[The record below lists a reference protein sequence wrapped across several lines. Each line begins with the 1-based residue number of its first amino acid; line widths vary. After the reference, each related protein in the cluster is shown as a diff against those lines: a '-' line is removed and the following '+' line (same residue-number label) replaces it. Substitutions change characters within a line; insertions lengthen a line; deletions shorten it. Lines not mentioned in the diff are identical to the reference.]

1 MAWRFSRGYT
11 GHEHLPEVGL
21 INMNG
26 RMYDPLLGRMLSPDA
41 YVQAPGYTQSYNR
54 YSYCWNNPLKY
65 TDPTGWE
72 AWWEEEHGLPGVVII
87 GRSGGGRRHGDGTY
101 LSPLLRDDDIELR
114 VYRQLRGYGM
124 PIASIPSIPYVSK
137 TSTASMPSLPTPA
150 PTPPPPAPESSGR
163 VTAGV
168 WGNVLDYFQLGLDVF
183 GLVPFYGEFADL
195 GNAGIYALRGDYL
208 NAGLSLSAII
218 PVFGWAATGGKLTG
232 KTAGKVAVKGGSNI
246 AVQFGKTENQIYHAF
261 RHTDAL
267 GLDRSLVQ
275 STIQNHFKTVS
286 SQVVAGKP
294 FNQIIEIGGQRI
306 QYTAF
311 KLSDGTFNI
320 GRIHGIN

>member
-1 MAWRFSRGYT
+1 M
-11 GHEHLPEVGL
+11 
-21 INMNG
+21 
-26 RMYDPLLGRMLSPDA
+26 
-41 YVQAPGYTQSYNR
+41 
-54 YSYCWNNPLKY
+54 
-65 TDPTGWE
+65 
-72 AWWEEEHGLPGVVII
+72 VII
-87 GRSGGGRRHGDGTY
+87 GQSGGGRRHGDGTY

-114 VYRQLRGYGM
+114 EMYRDRQLRGIGV
-124 PIASIPSIPYVSK
+124 PIASIPIPYIPK

-232 KTAGKVAVKGGSNI
+232 KTAGKVAVKTSTNLKNVKMINTNVLKKQGIDAHALKKDFLGKNAKIAEYDLYKHTKTGEILILKKGGIGEPISTG
-246 AVQFGKTENQIYHAF
+246 QFIK
-261 RHTDAL
+261 
-267 GLDRSLVQ
+267 
-275 STIQNHFKTVS
+275 
-286 SQVVAGKP
+286 
-294 FNQIIEIGGQRI
+294 
-306 QYTAF
+306 
-311 KLSDGTFNI
+311 
-320 GRIHGIN
+320 